1 MATEE
6 IANELAADNDRL
18 KADEIVDLEIMVKM
32 TMPGAVSRG
41 DLAKYYRNDPLRC
54 AKALAKTG
62 GLLGSTSKK
71 MEIASAKVK
80 Q

>member
-1 MATEE
+1 MKRD
-6 IANELAADNDRL
+6 IANELAVENERL
-18 KADEIVDLEIMVKM
+18 KADEIVDLEILVTM
-32 TMPGAVSRG
+32 TMPRAVSRR
-41 DLAKYYRNDPLRC
+41 DLEKHYRGDPLRC

-71 MEIASAKVK
+71 MEITSAKVK